1 MRKHVHRFFTLV
13 FAFACIL
20 LLRSAAIAAEPQ
32 RPDVNRQ
39 PSAKHQQV
47 IGKLS
52 KYSPGDAFEEL
63 KGPEFLADE
72 ELMNKA
78 VFETFKKRREE
89 GIDLALRK
97 LSLPVKE
104 FDSGGKGHRAR
115 DLYVAKKIVEV
126 FPDESAP
133 ALLNLYESGDATT
146 KGNIIRASGKLAGE
160 AARHLL
166 IRALSD
172 KTFCDPAD
180 PEVDG
185 PPMRI
190 CDLAYNQLVLR
201 YRIKNVLRTI
211 GPIDRIETRDLHI
224 TNLKWKL

>member
-1 MRKHVHRFFTLV
+1 MRKRVYLMVSLV
-13 FAFACIL
+13 SLLACIL
-20 LLRSAAIAAEPQ
+20 SGGNTAIAAEPQ
-32 RPDVNRQ
+32 RPDVHRKLD
-39 PSAKHQQV
+39 AKNEQM
-47 IGKLS
+47 INKLS
-52 KYSPGDAFEEL
+52 RYSPEEAFEDL
-63 KGPEFLADE
+63 KAPRFLADE
-72 ELMNKA
+72 NLMNRA
-78 VFETFKKRREE
+78 VYESFRERRRE
-89 GIDLALRK
+89 GIALAMRT

-104 FDSGGKGHRAR
+104 PINGGTVHRAR
-115 DLYVAKKIVEV
+115 DLYVARKIVEV

-133 ALLNLYESGDATT
+133 VLLNLYESGDATT

-160 AARHLL
+160 AARDLL

-172 KTFCDPAD
+172 KTFCDPVD
-180 PEVDG
+180 PEIDG